1 MKKKTALIFGLM
13 LTTLLSFGSGM
24 VIGQTSKELPRLTT
38 ACETR
43 IGGVLLGVN
52 DGFSSLTSCPKTT
65 RKVVLGEEKN
75 SFEGA
80 VNIGTIKFVGF
91 LSDSAQIALLDKNGK
106 TYLMDRS
113 LESDRK
119 WSYDSS
125 RDLPNG
131 VNVGD
136 VVRWTPYVFLTSDGK
151 IWYYEYVADS
161 QGWIGPL
168 GEPTE

>member
-24 VIGQTSKELPRLTT
+24 VIGQTSKELPRMTT
-38 ACETR
+38 ACETKA
-43 IGGVLLGVN
+43 GLVHGFD
-52 DGFSSLTSCPKTT
+52 DGFSVLKKCPIGS
-65 RKVVLGEEKN
+65 RKVVLGEKN

-91 LSDSAQIALLDKNGK
+91 LSDSAQIVLLDKNGK

-113 LESDRK
+113 FESDRK
-119 WSYDSS
+119 WFYDSS
-125 RDLPNG
+125 RDLPDG
-131 VNVGD
+131 VNVSD
-136 VVRWTPYVFLTSDGK
+136 IVRWTPYVFLTSEGK